1 MNVLTTLRSQPRLR
15 HQALLLVA
23 LLIILGYA
31 SFIFGSHVL
40 LIALV
45 SLVSSALVEYG
56 FFKTRQLPMT
66 LSVVITPMI
75 FVLLLPPTLPL
86 WMAVVGSVFGTFFG
100 KSLFG
105 GEGAYIFP
113 PAAVGVLFLIITF
126 PAELNTMWLH
136 PETGQ
141 IQTYTAVS
149 SLPFNPFPVSTNELL
164 FGFSAGAIG
173 ETVRLAIMILGVLL
187 MVLKVIDYKITISFL
202 VSIVIVQVIMNLFA
216 GPFDPFYSLITGT
229 VLFASVFLITDET
242 VAPKNTWAKLLYGLG
257 LAIITI
263 IIRMFA
269 AFPEGIIFAVII
281 MSAISPMLDSLFRKE
296 VSV

>member
-1 MNVLTTLRSQPRLR
+1 MNLISELRRQPRLR
-15 HQALLLVA
+15 QQVFMLLA
-23 LLIILGYA
+23 LLIVLGYA
-31 SFIFGSHVL
+31 SIIFGGTVW

-45 SLVSSALVEYG
+45 SIVSSILVEFG
-56 FFKTRQLPMT
+56 FFKTRKLPLT
-66 LSVVITPMI
+66 LSIIITPLI
-75 FVLLLPPTLPL
+75 YVLLLPPTIPL

-136 PETGQ
+136 PSTGQ

-149 SLPFNPFPVSTNELL
+149 SLPFNPFPLSVNELL
-164 FGFSAGAIG
+164 LGFSAGAIG
-173 ETVRLAIMILGVLL
+173 ETVRLAIMVLGVLL
-187 MVLKVIDYKITISFL
+187 MLLRTIDYKITLSFL
-202 VSIVIVQVIMNLFA
+202 ISIVVVQVIMNVFA

-269 AFPEGIIFAVII
+269 AFPEGVIFAVII
-281 MSAISPMLDSLFRKE
+281 MSAISPMLDSLFTKE
-296 VSV
+296 KSV